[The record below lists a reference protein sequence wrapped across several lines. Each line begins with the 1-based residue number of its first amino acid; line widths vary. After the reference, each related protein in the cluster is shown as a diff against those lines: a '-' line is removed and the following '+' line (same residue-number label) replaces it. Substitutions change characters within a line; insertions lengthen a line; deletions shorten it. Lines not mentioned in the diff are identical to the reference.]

1 MKKEKL
7 VKGKQI
13 DSNSDETIQLL
24 EEVLDDG
31 SKVYSIGIFDK
42 SNKDSYYHISVECIN
57 YEQIVELF
65 NLICNE
71 SNKQIG
77 DVCNAMTKYIE
88 RNIPQKYKS
97 KEK

>member
-42 SNKDSYYHISVECIN
+42 SNKDSYYHISV
-57 YEQIVELF
+57 
-65 NLICNE
+65 
-71 SNKQIG
+71 
-77 DVCNAMTKYIE
+77 
-88 RNIPQKYKS
+88 
-97 KEK
+97 